1 MYSAKRF
8 GIHVTIVDPSMDILY
23 EDGKGPVFKE
33 SLSWLQSASEHLRMS
48 GALAIGNF
56 ARNGKSS
63 FFDRIN
69 YFVVWDDVRL
79 VRLNEPENA
88 TSCS

>member
-1 MYSAKRF
+1 MYMRIDFKFLIDVEHTTVFWKEIR
-8 GIHVTIVDPSMDILY
+8 IHVIIVDPSMDILY
-23 EDGKGPVFKE
+23 EDGKGSVFKE

-63 FFDRIN
+63 VSTFGH
-69 YFVVWDDVRL
+69 L
-79 VRLNEPENA
+79 
-88 TSCS
+88 